1 MTKFI
6 ELQVADEDDE
16 TKMELINIANVGR
29 VYPSPQNRSKSIVE
43 LSYHSVN
50 DAPVYLEV
58 NMQYEL
64 LRLEFLSQASN

>member
-6 ELQVADEDDE
+6 ELQVADEE
-16 TKMELINIANVGR
+16 ASKMELINVQNIGR
-29 VYPSPQNRSKSIVE
+29 VYPNPQDTSRSIVE

-58 NMQYEL
+58 NMPYEL
-64 LRLEFLSQASN
+64 LRLSFL